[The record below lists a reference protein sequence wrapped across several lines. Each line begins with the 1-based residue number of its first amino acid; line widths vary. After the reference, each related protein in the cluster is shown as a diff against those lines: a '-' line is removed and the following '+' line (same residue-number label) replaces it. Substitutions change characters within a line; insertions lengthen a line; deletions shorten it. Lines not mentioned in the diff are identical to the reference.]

1 LALIQKQLYGSVFGM
16 SFFESL
22 NGSAVMLHDTPS
34 DQSTHDYLRN
44 NLQTLYPDSSRRII
58 KEVLARASDAAE
70 EALTGQYESDRLG
83 RLVMIGSAV
92 ATFSQG
98 WEGRFGRWKSALVP
112 KGADPTLFWQTR
124 TRQRVASKVIQS
136 AEFEDVF
143 EDTAVESLSSKDV
156 LLRYAQ
162 KNPDVVTTAMS
173 EIVDEFGSPGG
184 LYEGMEPVLGNVYT
198 LYIDDVQ
205 AEQLEAELQALG
217 DTNSIDTSWH
227 FGDGDILLGRRTSH
241 ALHDGSD
248 ELTPFGTLAHE
259 IAHGYTAHL
268 TKYLIQG
275 HQERASVL
283 TEVLA
288 EHGRAHLSYP
298 SSAYASER
306 AFQWAFNDTAGYD
319 VLYGLLQTK
328 GQGEDAGLAYQYA
341 RHAIEAGG
349 IVFAAL
355 ALGAIPAN
363 YLKHDNTNFSGHDIA
378 LLESSKYQKRY
389 AVLRHYL
396 PESARPIMEHMIGS
410 DGLWHKPIGFD
421 EVIRRMIYSFPDKP
435 KRFRLL

>member
-1 LALIQKQLYGSVFGM
+1 MALIQKQLYGSVFGM

-184 LYEGMEPVLGNVYT
+184 LYV
-198 LYIDDVQ
+198 
-205 AEQLEAELQALG
+205 
-217 DTNSIDTSWH
+217 
-227 FGDGDILLGRRTSH
+227 
-241 ALHDGSD
+241 
-248 ELTPFGTLAHE
+248 
-259 IAHGYTAHL
+259 
-268 TKYLIQG
+268 
-275 HQERASVL
+275 
-283 TEVLA
+283 
-288 EHGRAHLSYP
+288 
-298 SSAYASER
+298 
-306 AFQWAFNDTAGYD
+306 
-319 VLYGLLQTK
+319 
-328 GQGEDAGLAYQYA
+328 
-341 RHAIEAGG
+341 
-349 IVFAAL
+349 
-355 ALGAIPAN
+355 
-363 YLKHDNTNFSGHDIA
+363 
-378 LLESSKYQKRY
+378 
-389 AVLRHYL
+389 
-396 PESARPIMEHMIGS
+396 
-410 DGLWHKPIGFD
+410 
-421 EVIRRMIYSFPDKP
+421 
-435 KRFRLL
+435 